1 MRNIGHHYTRKLF
14 AFETEV
20 GLELL
25 FLQFHD
31 LLLLLLYLRFV
42 TGTLPLN
49 DGIFFLLGVYVDS
62 IEQPQ
67 QQGYPGKRI
76 DSDSRIRKIPGPQ
89 NAERK
94 VDRGNHSVLVV
105 YLGTETIRAERK
117 TGKFFLQVRKAF
129 GPLTGGG
136 QPFKP
141 VAHVQRKI
149 VVDRIGQGNADI
161 IES

>member
-76 DSDSRIRKIPGPQ
+76 DSDSRIFML
-89 NAERK
+89 
-94 VDRGNHSVLVV
+94 SC
-105 YLGTETIRAERK
+105 
-117 TGKFFLQVRKAF
+117 
-129 GPLTGGG
+129 
-136 QPFKP
+136 
-141 VAHVQRKI
+141 
-149 VVDRIGQGNADI
+149 
-161 IES
+161 